1 MIRASDL
8 LGSVVCTESGTKLG
22 RVHDLRVH
30 FKGGAWH
37 LMGVVVGGGGM
48 KTRLTG
54 GDEDSL
60 SSGDIV
66 AWEAI
71 TRLDD
76 GLVTVRDEIAP
87 SIA

>member
-1 MIRASDL
+1 MIHASDL
-8 LGSVVCTESGTKLG
+8 IGCVVCTESGTKLG

-30 FKGGAWH
+30 FSGGAWL

-54 GDEDSL
+54 GDEGSV
-60 SSGDIV
+60 SPGDVV

>member
-1 MIRASDL
+1 MIHASDL
-8 LGSVVCTESGTKLG
+8 IGSIVCTESGTKLG

-30 FKGGAWH
+30 FKGGAWL
-37 LMGVVVGGGGM
+37 LMGVVVGSGGM
-48 KTRLTG
+48 KARFTG

-60 SSGDIV
+60 SAGDVV

-71 TRLDD
+71 ARVDD